1 MRKLYKVNKKL
12 QQRQEELTELS
23 SQLAE
28 SEFFYKSILQASPEA
43 IIVSDTDEKIIM
55 ASPSTKNIIDVTS
68 VDNLI
73 GKYLIDFIVPTEH
86 AKVQDTISKLKNAEP
101 LGTTFYQLNNSS
113 AEKIFI
119 EVNSRVIKNPQDGT
133 HKMISIIRN
142 ATEKINNEL
151 LLQYRANKYQELVS
165 DLEAQN
171 KLLHENIS
179 IDKMTGIK
187 NRYYFEQRVLE
198 EIKIADYNKQPLALL
213 LFDIDNFKKVN
224 DTYGHDIGDKII
236 IRITQTTTNIIRATD
251 LFARW
256 GGEEFVILMP
266 KTSLTT
272 AKERAEQLRQAIE
285 EISHPETGSVTLVS
299 VSLNGKQPKSPPIG
313 LNVLIKLCIAPN
325 IMVEIGLK

>member
-1 MRKLYKVNKKL
+1 
-12 QQRQEELTELS
+12 
-23 SQLAE
+23 
-28 SEFFYKSILQASPEA
+28 
-43 IIVSDTDEKIIM
+43 
-55 ASPSTKNIIDVTS
+55 
-68 VDNLI
+68 
-73 GKYLIDFIVPTEH
+73 
-86 AKVQDTISKLKNAEP
+86 
-101 LGTTFYQLNNSS
+101 
-113 AEKIFI
+113 
-119 EVNSRVIKNPQDGT
+119 
-133 HKMISIIRN
+133 
-142 ATEKINNEL
+142 
-151 LLQYRANKYQELVS
+151 
-165 DLEAQN
+165 
-171 KLLHENIS
+171 
-179 IDKMTGIK
+179 MTGIK

-236 IRITQTTTNIIRATD
+236 IRITQATTNIIRATD

-266 KTSLTT
+266 NTSLTT